1 MSMSRIIAPAL
12 LAAVAL
18 AFTGCDN
25 REMNYKNV
33 EIDELKAQVRDLD
46 AQLAA
51 CEMRKTHDVLSEMG
65 PAAETLTGQTK
76 SIGGGVTMGTRDQE
90 TYISVPGSILFKP
103 GSARLNTAAKA
114 TLAHIIEVINEK
126 YPGRHVRVD
135 GFTDNEPVTRSKD
148 KWDDN
153 FDLAGGRALSVLH
166 YLEAHGIAKGEL
178 GFAGFGENR
187 AKATNVSESGR
198 AKNRRVEIVVS
209 NNSDVS
215 DEPTD
220 SEIDAT
226 APESK
231 PVHHHKKKAKP
242 AGESTAPSTDAAVT
256 PAN

>member
-46 AQLAA
+46 AELAA
-51 CEMRKTHDVLSEMG
+51 CEQRRTGEMIKEAG
-65 PAAETLTGQTK
+65 P
-76 SIGGGVTMGTRDQE
+76 SITDTEVQSHIVGATVGHRDQE
-90 TYISVPGSILFKP
+90 TYISVPGSVLFKP
-103 GSARLNTAAKA
+103 GSARLNTEAKA
-114 TLAHIIEVINEK
+114 TLARIIELINEQ

-166 YLEAHGIAKGEL
+166 YLEAHGIPKKEL

-209 NNSDVS
+209 NDSDVS

-220 SEIDAT
+220 SEVDAT
-226 APESK
+226 APTTK

-242 AGESTAPSTDAAVT
+242 AVDATAPSTDSAVT

>member
-18 AFTGCDN
+18 AFTGCDD

-51 CEMRKTHDVLSEMG
+51 CEMHKTHDVLVGMG
-65 PAAETLTGQTK
+65 PVGDTNEGQGTA
-76 SIGGGVTMGTRDQE
+76 IGNGVTVNKRDQE
-90 TYISVPGSILFKP
+90 TYISIPGSILFKP
-103 GSARLNTAAKA
+103 GSARLNTEAKA
-114 TLAHIIEVINEK
+114 TLARIIELINEQ

-166 YLEAHGIAKGEL
+166 YLEAHGIPKKEL

-198 AKNRRVEIVVS
+198 ARNRRVEIVVS
-209 NNSDVS
+209 NDSDVS
-215 DEPTD
+215 EEPTD
-220 SEIDAT
+220 SDIDAT
-226 APESK
+226 APSTK
-231 PVHHHKKKAKP
+231 TVHHHKKAKAKP
-242 AGESTAPSTDAAVT
+242 AADSTDAVT